1 MTAGT
6 AGTAVTG
13 TVRVLLADDQELVRT
28 GLRMILETE
37 PDVRVVGEVGDGEA
51 AVREA
56 ARLRPDVVVMDI
68 RMPRLDGVEAT
79 RRVVAGGPDTPRVLI
94 VTTFDSDSLLG
105 DALRAGASG
114 YLLKN
119 APAEQMVDAVRAVA
133 AGEGLLSREVTRRV
147 IEGFAGAARSAP
159 DPALA
164 VRLERL
170 TDRER
175 EVLGLIARG
184 RSNQEIADEL
194 FLSTGTVKTHVARVL
209 AKLEVRDRVAAV
221 VFAFETGV
229 AER

>member
-1 MTAGT
+1 
-6 AGTAVTG
+6 VTG

-37 PDVRVVGEVGDGEA
+37 PDLTVVGEVGDGEA
-51 AVREA
+51 AVRAA
-56 ARLRPDVVVMDI
+56 ARLAPDVVVMDI

-147 IEGFAGAARSAP
+147 IEGFAGAGRSAP
-159 DPALA
+159 DPALV

-175 EVLGLIARG
+175 EVLGLVARG
-184 RSNQEIADEL
+184 LSNQEIADEL
-194 FLSTGTVKTHVARVL
+194 FLSTGTVKTHVARLL

-221 VFAFETGV
+221 VLAYESG
-229 AER
+229 AAGR

>member
-1 MTAGT
+1 MTGP
-6 AGTAVTG
+6 
-13 TVRVLLADDQELVRT
+13 VRVLLADDQELVRT

-37 PDVRVVGEVGDGEA
+37 PDLQIVGEVGDGEA

-56 ARLRPDVVVMDI
+56 ARLVPDVVVMDI

-79 RRVVAGGPDTPRVLI
+79 RRLLADRPDGPHVLI
-94 VTTFDSDSLLG
+94 VTTFDSDALLG

-147 IEGFAGAARSAP
+147 IEGFAGAARAAP
-159 DPALA
+159 EPAL
-164 VRLERL
+164 VLRLERL
-170 TDRER
+170 TERER
-175 EVLGLIARG
+175 EVLGLVARG
-184 RSNQEIADEL
+184 LSNQEIADEL
-194 FLSTGTVKTHVARVL
+194 FLSAGTVKTHVARVL

-221 VFAFETGV
+221 VFAYEAGV

>member
-1 MTAGT
+1 M
-6 AGTAVTG
+6 TG

-37 PDVRVVGEVGDGEA
+37 PDLTVVGEVGDGEA
-51 AVREA
+51 AVRAA
-56 ARLRPDVVVMDI
+56 ARLAPDVVVMDI

-147 IEGFAGAARSAP
+147 IEGFAGAGRSAP
-159 DPALA
+159 DPALV

-175 EVLGLIARG
+175 EVLGLVARG
-184 RSNQEIADEL
+184 LSNQEIADEL
-194 FLSTGTVKTHVARVL
+194 FLSTGTVKTHVARLL

-221 VFAFETGV
+221 VLAYESG
-229 AER
+229 AAGR